1 MPPISSKPKLS
12 EMIEILRE
20 IPETVWGKLL
30 FQRDI
35 LYHKLSE
42 AEQQEMIVDSI
53 ACGRQTAV
61 KLRKKYGL
69 ISLEEIFIN
78 EQVQLVYQ
86 KEEQIGS
93 RVLLALYQSPGEVTL
108 MQDSIQ
114 KIQAQTEIP
123 KEIRRCITELILAHE
138 LFHHI
143 ESHDPNIYTQKKQ
156 IVLWT
161 FLSYKYRSAIRT
173 TSEIAAMCFSKELN
187 GVDFPPFLLDILLVY
202 AYDEQQAI
210 QMYEEIVELNS
221 QREFKNN

>member
-1 MPPISSKPKLS
+1 MPPISSKPNLS
-12 EMIEILRE
+12 EMIATLRE
-20 IPETVWGKLL
+20 IPETVWSKQL

-42 AEQQEMIVDSI
+42 AEQQEMIADSI
-53 ACGRQTAV
+53 TCGQQTAV
-61 KLRKKYGL
+61 RLRKKYGL
-69 ISLEEIFIN
+69 ISLEEIFVK

-108 MQDSIQ
+108 MQDAIQ
-114 KIQAQTEIP
+114 KMRAQAGIP
-123 KEIRRCITELILAHE
+123 EEIRSCITELILAHE

-143 ESHDPNIYTQKKQ
+143 ESHEPNIYTQKKQ
-156 IVLWT
+156 IVLWQ
-161 FLSYKYRSAIRT
+161 FLSYKYRSTIRT
-173 TSEIAAMCFSKELN
+173 TSEIAAMCFSKQLN

-210 QMYEEIVELNS
+210 QMYEEIVQLNL
-221 QREFKNN
+221 QRKFKNK